1 MVYKNRKRKVHFIGI
16 GGIGMSGIAEILL
29 SQGYNVS
36 GSDLAESDITRR
48 LASLGAAIHHGHR
61 ESNLNSSDV
70 VVVSS
75 AIDEKNPEIQEARKR
90 KIPIIQRAEM
100 LGELMKMKTG
110 IAIAGTHGKTST
122 TSMIATIVQSSGLD
136 PTIIVGGRVD
146 ALGGNAKLG
155 KGDFLVAEA
164 DESDKSFLHL
174 PATIAI
180 VTNIDND
187 HLNNYGTIANIKD
200 AFVDFV
206 NAIPFYGL
214 AILCQDDENVKSI
227 LPRLNKPFITYG
239 FSPQA
244 DLQVRNLN
252 FAGFGSR
259 FEVWRNDSRLGE
271 AQCNVPGKH
280 NALNALA
287 AIAAGME
294 IGLTFEQASAGLA
307 QFKGVRRRFELKG
320 ETRGGVRVFDDYGHH
335 PTEIKAT
342 LAAARKAWS
351 GRIVTCFQPHRYS
364 RTQDCYDDFTRCFD
378 DADVLFVADI
388 YAAGEAPIP
397 GVSSD
402 KLADDIRQQGH
413 RAVEY
418 VGAVAGAAALIAPK
432 LQKGDLF
439 LTLGA
444 GNGYAIGEQLLKV

>member
-1 MVYKNRKRKVHFIGI
+1 
-16 GGIGMSGIAEILL
+16 
-29 SQGYNVS
+29 
-36 GSDLAESDITRR
+36 
-48 LASLGAAIHHGHR
+48 
-61 ESNLNSSDV
+61 
-70 VVVSS
+70 
-75 AIDEKNPEIQEARKR
+75 
-90 KIPIIQRAEM
+90 
-100 LGELMKMKTG
+100 
-110 IAIAGTHGKTST
+110 
-122 TSMIATIVQSSGLD
+122 
-136 PTIIVGGRVD
+136 
-146 ALGGNAKLG
+146 
-155 KGDFLVAEA
+155 
-164 DESDKSFLHL
+164 ESDKSFLHL

-200 AFVDFV
+200 HFVDFV

-227 LPRLNKPFITYG
+227 LPRINKPFITYG

-244 DLQVRNLN
+244 DLQVKNLT
-252 FAGFGSR
+252 FADFGSR
-259 FEVWRNDSRLGE
+259 FEVWKGDKKLGD
-271 AQCNVPGKH
+271 AQSNVPGKH
-280 NALNALA
+280 NALNSLA

-294 IGLTFEQASAGLA
+294 IGLTFEQASNGLA

-320 ETRGGVRVFDDYGHH
+320 EKAGVKIFDDYGHH

-378 DADVLFVADI
+378 EADVLFMLDI
-388 YAAGEAPIP
+388 YAAGEPPIE
-397 GVSSD
+397 GINAE
-402 KLADDIRQQGH
+402 KLSNDIRQQGH
-413 RAVEY
+413 RSVEF
-418 VGAVAGAAALIAPK
+418 VGSVQAAAEKIAPK

-444 GNGYAIGEQLLKV
+444 GNGYAIGEQLLKILK